1 MALNFNGMMQ
11 GIGAGLTTWGGLL
24 AEQSKRDWEEKMMN
38 AKMDRE
44 EHLQTLKIN
53 ADKDLKQMELDQSTY
68 QWNNLSAAQKAQNN
82 IATEQ
87 NSISRLKAENEASY
101 QTGMLGVARQ
111 NAASQQTSADAQMLN
126 AQKDSPT
133 VEVYNL
139 QMKEREKNIK
149 IMEDNN
155 VPEQYINYYRF
166 TGALPTGKETPQE
179 LINTAYKSGVDS
191 YESLPTAEKL
201 RLETKSK
208 VKSATDYGLLVVQ
221 KVQGEV
227 GGGGGVLGL
236 LGGNKQPAT
245 KEDPT
250 KGLTS
255 DEKQLYTLISTP
267 GLETTLSKKLEQMIN
282 KQGQD
287 SALETFQRVE
297 SLTGKKANIDVS
309 KLLLNNKQ
317 QDTSNEDWPKPIILP

>member
-11 GIGAGLTTWGGLL
+11 GIGAGLTAWGGLL
-24 AEQSKRDWEEKMMN
+24 AEQSKRDWEEQMMN

-44 EHLQTLKIN
+44 QHLQELKIN
-53 ADKDLKQMELDQSTY
+53 ADKDLKDKELKQQEY
-68 QWNNLSAAQKAQNN
+68 QWKNMSAAQKAQND

-87 NSISRLKAENEASY
+87 NSISRLNAENTASY
-101 QTGMLGVARQ
+101 QSGMLGVAQQ
-111 NAASQQTSADAQMLN
+111 NAAAQKTSADAQMLN
-126 AQKDSPT
+126 AKKDSPT

-179 LINTAYKSGVDS
+179 LMNTAYKAGVDT
-191 YESLPTAEKL
+191 YEALPTAEKL
-201 RLETKSK
+201 RLETKNK
-208 VKSATDYGLLVVQ
+208 VRTAADYGILVVQ

-227 GGGGGVLGL
+227 GGGGGVLGF
-236 LGGNKQPAT
+236 LGGNKPPVT

-267 GLETTLSKKLEQMIN
+267 GLESTLSAKLTQMID
-282 KQGQD
+282 KQGQN
-287 SALETFQRVE
+287 SAMETFQRVE
-297 SLTGKKANIDVS
+297 ALTGKKANIDVS
-309 KLLLNNKQ
+309 KLLLDNKK
-317 QDTSNEDWPKPIILP
+317 QDSSNEDWPRPIILP